1 MTRRT
6 LLGLLAGSAVGV
18 VGEPAPAA
26 QRRDLGPRLLA
37 PENLVAWCIVPF
49 DAKRRS
55 PEERAE
61 MLKRLGFKR
70 FAYDWREEH
79 LPTLDRELDA
89 LQKNGISLDA
99 FWLPAGPEPEKER
112 HISLALDRCRRRGI
126 KTQFWVMAAVPEQ
139 GNDQEKRV
147 ELAARPLKYVAAEAD
162 KLGCKV
168 ALYNHGGWFGEPE
181 NQIAIIERLKMPN
194 VGIVYNFHH
203 GHEHMDRFPE
213 LIRKMKPHL
222 LTLNINGM
230 RKDGPKILPVGQG
243 DRELEMLRAVVDSGY
258 RGPIGVLGHREE
270 LDAEE
275 ALRLNLEGIK
285 TLRSKLA

>member
-26 QRRDLGPRLLA
+26 QRRGRGPRLLA